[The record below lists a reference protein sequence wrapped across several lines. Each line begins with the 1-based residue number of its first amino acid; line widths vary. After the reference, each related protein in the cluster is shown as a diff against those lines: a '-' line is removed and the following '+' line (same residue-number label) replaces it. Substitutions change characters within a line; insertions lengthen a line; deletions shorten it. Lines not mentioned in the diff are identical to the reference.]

1 MTIRTKLRDRKL
13 PNYTRGEELF
23 NMISHISGGVFAI
36 AALLVCLIV
45 GAWHRN
51 VWAVAS
57 GAVYG
62 ATMILLYTMSSIYH
76 GLVPEMPKKIFQI
89 IDHCA
94 IFFLIAGT
102 YTPIALVRL
111 RLEQPKIA
119 WGLFAFIWGMCV
131 IGVVFN
137 AIDLKK
143 FLPFSMVCYVGL
155 GWSVVIFSKQL
166 LAAIPVSSYV
176 WLLSG
181 GISYTVGSV
190 LYLIGKKKKYMH
202 SVFHLFVVLGSVL
215 HFISVLICFTYS

>member
-1 MTIRTKLRDRKL
+1 MAIRTKLRDRKL

-23 NMISHISGGVFAI
+23 NMISHISGGMFAV
-36 AALLVCLIV
+36 AALLACLIAA
-45 GAWHRN
+45 AWQRN
-51 VWAVAS
+51 VWAIAS

-76 GLVPEMPKKIFQI
+76 GLAPGMPKKIFQI

-102 YTPIALVRL
+102 CTPIALVRL
-111 RLEQPKIA
+111 RPLYPGLA
-119 WGLFAFIWGMCV
+119 WGGLAFIWAVCILGT
-131 IGVVFN
+131 VFN

-143 FLPFSMVCYVGL
+143 FLPLSMVCYVGL
-155 GWSVVIFSKQL
+155 GWCAVIFAKQL
-166 LAAIPVSSYV
+166 LSAIPFSACV

-181 GISYTVGSV
+181 GVSYTVGSV
-190 LYLIGKKKKYMH
+190 LYVIGKKKKYMH

-215 HFISVLICFTYS
+215 HFISVLSCFIQ